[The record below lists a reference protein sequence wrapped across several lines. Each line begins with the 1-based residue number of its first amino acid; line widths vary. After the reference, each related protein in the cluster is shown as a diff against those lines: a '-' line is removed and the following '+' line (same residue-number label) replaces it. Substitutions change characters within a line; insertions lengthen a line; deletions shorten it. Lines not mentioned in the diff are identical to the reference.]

1 MVREASATRA
11 RPGSGTLFRPESVE
25 SRRDSWLGH
34 PRVVR
39 AMPVTGFAVASLV
52 LALCILAFLVFGQYT
67 RRVPV
72 TGLVLPPDGLTRL
85 AAPQSGWIAEIKV
98 AEGQLVRRGDVLYAL
113 RVDSTTSL
121 GDTQGAV
128 ASLLRAKRDELQGA
142 LARREKLD
150 LAEKQGLTDQAQHLD
165 RELAEMDTQIGILER
180 FADELEVMA
189 QRQQKWLDRGLSRSA
204 DYESRL
210 QAYNAQKAQVLA
222 LRRERLQAEGRLNE
236 VRTRLASF
244 DLQSLAGRSE
254 IRQQILDLD
263 GRISE
268 SEARRELR
276 IEAPR
281 EGIVTGISAS
291 AGQAVVAGAPL
302 LTIVPAGKP
311 LVAQLLAPSSVIGF
325 PRDGARVLLRYR
337 AFPYQK
343 FGQYP
348 GHIVSVSRANL
359 RPEEVAQIAGGTGS
373 GSGPSF
379 YRVTVV
385 PDEPFVRSYGRTES
399 LQAGMQVDAHL
410 LGETRPLYQWILEPL
425 YGLRAAVAA
434 PPGPAS

>member
-1 MVREASATRA
+1 MT
-11 RPGSGTLFRPESVE
+11 PPTGGGSLFRPESIE
-25 SRRDSWLGH
+25 SRRASWLGH

-39 AMPVTGFAVASLV
+39 SMPVTGFAVASLV
-52 LALCILAFLVFGQYT
+52 FAIAILAFLVLGQYT

-85 AAPQSGWIAEIKV
+85 AAPQSGWISEIDV
-98 AEGQLVRRGDVLYAL
+98 AEGQHVRRGEVLYAL

-128 ASLLRAKRDELQGA
+128 AAVLRAKRDELQGA
-142 LARREKLD
+142 LERRGQLD
-150 LAEKQGLTDQAQHLD
+150 LAEKQGLTEQAGHLA
-165 RELAEMDTQIGILER
+165 RELAEMDAQVGILDR
-180 FADELEVMA
+180 FAGELEVMA

-210 QAYNAQKAQVLA
+210 QAYNAQRAQVLA
-222 LRRERLQAEGRLNE
+222 LRRERLQTEGRLNE

-244 DLQSLAGRSE
+244 DLQGLAKRSE
-254 IRQQILDLD
+254 IRRQILDLD
-263 GRISE
+263 GQISE

-281 EGIVTGISAS
+281 DGIVTGISAS
-291 AGQAVVAGAPL
+291 AGQSVAAGAPL

-311 LVAQLLAPSSVIGF
+311 LVAQLLAPSSIIGF

-348 GHIVSVSRANL
+348 AHIVSVSRANL

-373 GSGPSF
+373 AAGPTF
-379 YRVTVV
+379 YRVTAA
-385 PDEPFVRSYGRTES
+385 PDQPFVRAGGRTEP